1 MAGSLPKPRPLAN
14 VVGDDRLAA
23 ATTEVLRAA
32 ATETTRLGHRY
43 IGAEH
48 TLIALIGSDGPTGQA
63 FRDAGATAAQARSRI
78 EFIVPHEPP
87 FMLLTELTVSPRLLG
102 MIEEEAEIAAAME
115 ARVAPH
121 DLALALLRDG
131 TALPTRVLDECG
143 VNTRA
148 LTQRLRSL
156 QGS

>member
-1 MAGSLPKPRPLAN
+1 MAGSLPKPRPLAS
-14 VVGDDRLAA
+14 VVGDDRLSEGVKAA
-23 ATTEVLRAA
+23 LRAA

-48 TLIALIGSDGPTGQA
+48 ALIALIGSDSPTGQA

-102 MIEEEAEIAAAME
+102 VIEEEAEIAAAMGV
-115 ARVAPH
+115 RVEPP

-148 LTQRLRSL
+148 LTQHLRSL
-156 QGS
+156 QR